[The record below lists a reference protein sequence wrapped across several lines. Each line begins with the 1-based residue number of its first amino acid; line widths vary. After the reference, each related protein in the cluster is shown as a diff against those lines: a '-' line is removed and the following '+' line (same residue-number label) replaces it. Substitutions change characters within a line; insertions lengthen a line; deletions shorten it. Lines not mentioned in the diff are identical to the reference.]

1 MAFETLTLKCLNA
14 QLPGWTQG
22 ATTKT
27 YAFAFER
34 PKGKTVFLD
43 LGKVCHWATIKVNGG
58 DPARLWREPHRLWCE
73 PYRYDIT
80 EFLKDGENTVEVEV
94 TSTLH
99 NTLVREASLPPS
111 ERKTWVLGGPKAE
124 APLVD
129 AGLFGPVT
137 LKVVK

>member
-1 MAFETLTLKCLNA
+1 M
-14 QLPGWTQG
+14 
-22 ATTKT
+22 
-27 YAFAFER
+27 
-34 PKGKTVFLD
+34 
-43 LGKVCHWATIKVNGG
+43 
-58 DPARLWREPHRLWCE
+58 
-73 PYRYDIT
+73 
-80 EFLKDGENTVEVEV
+80 